1 MIVSSKDYIQN
12 DRDFAREIACLKAEN
27 ATYKQLL
34 KSIQEF
40 IDEGTFID
48 VLDVYSTIEQTVD
61 L

>member
-1 MIVSSKDYIQN
+1 MITTSKDYIQN

-40 IDEGTFID
+40 IDDGIFID
-48 VLDVYSTIEQTVD
+48 VHDVYSTIEQTVD

>member
-1 MIVSSKDYIQN
+1 MITTSIDYIQN

-40 IDEGTFID
+40 IDDGIFID
-48 VLDVYSTIEQTVD
+48 VHDVYSTIEQTVD

>member
-12 DRDFAREIACLKAEN
+12 DRDLARKIACLKAEN

-48 VLDVYSTIEQTVD
+48 VHDVYSTIEQTVD